1 MGLCAS
7 KESTHRD
14 VIAPQGDYHQQIE
27 QEFGAYLQL
36 DNPHNINTRYTY
48 LYEPQ
53 KEIFVGK
60 GIKKTHAYTC
70 KIDKA
75 SLDIKRKEFWETRVE
90 GSTQTWNA
98 LKEACEADENF
109 GLINKIFF
117 KYIESRYN
125 IILLDEFMYIG
136 IDTY

>member
-27 QEFGAYLQL
+27 QEFGNYLQL

-53 KEIFVGK
+53 VDRILDFL
-60 GIKKTHAYTC
+60 
-70 KIDKA
+70 DKQQ
-75 SLDIKRKEFWETRVE
+75 LFQLRR
-90 GSTQTWNA
+90 
-98 LKEACEADENF
+98 
-109 GLINKIFF
+109 
-117 KYIESRYN
+117 
-125 IILLDEFMYIG
+125 ILQDPFHHRSNR
-136 IDTY
+136 